1 MSRSHKSVSEHCLRG
16 HEARKFPCAHPAASE
31 GFSLVELMVGI
42 LVSLI
47 GILAIMAAFSVY
59 EGKKRTTTSGDDA
72 QQNGS
77 FALYDL
83 ERQVRSAGSGL
94 VQGKN
99 YSVWGCPITA
109 LTFAAMP
116 APFNNTALKLP
127 ATTQAVPVLIAAGGT
142 SPDVI
147 SVVGGNPS
155 QQVFKIG
162 VTSAPTGGAVVVGN
176 SFGILPNDYL
186 LGTLANG
193 TCQLGQA
200 VTVTTASNS
209 FTVAAATTTVTGL
222 ANSVNL
228 FDLGPGPVF
237 TLFGVDPTSN
247 SLVSFDQLQRTA
259 NGGIGTLPIAD
270 GIVQMKALYGIH
282 DGTGPTGESVYA
294 VDKWVQPVGTTWGI
308 GALTASATAAAAAAT
323 QIVAIRVAVVAQSR
337 LPERASDYTGPA
349 TLTLFPDLPT
359 ADQYNIAVQT
369 QYRYKIY
376 DTTIPI
382 RNAMIVQ
389 YY

>member
-1 MSRSHKSVSEHCLRG
+1 
-16 HEARKFPCAHPAASE
+16 
-31 GFSLVELMVGI
+31 MVGI

-47 GILAIMAAFSVY
+47 GTLAIMSAFSVY

-77 FALYDL
+77 YALYEL
-83 ERQVRSAGSGL
+83 ERQVRSAGSGIA
-94 VQGKN
+94 QGKS

-109 LTFAAMP
+109 LKAAAMP
-116 APFNNTALKLP
+116 APFNNAALGLP
-127 ATTQAVPVLIAAGGT
+127 AITPTVPVLIAAGGA

-147 SVVGGNPS
+147 SVIGGNSS

-162 VTSAPTGGAVVVGN
+162 VTSATAGNPVVVGN

-193 TCQLGQA
+193 TCQLGLATA
-200 VTVTTASNS
+200 VNTATNS
-209 FTVAAATTTVTGL
+209 ITVAAATSRVLGL
-222 ANSVNL
+222 VNSVNL

-237 TLFGVDPTSN
+237 TLFGVDSTSN

-259 NGGIGTLPIAD
+259 NGAAGTLPIAD
-270 GIVQMKALYGIH
+270 GVVQMKALYGIH
-282 DGTGPTGESVYA
+282 DGTGPAGESVYA
-294 VDKWVQPVGTTWGI
+294 IDKWVQPVGATWGI
-308 GALTASATAAAAAAT
+308 GALTASTVTAAAAAT

-337 LPERASDYTGPA
+337 LPERTSDYVGNA
-349 TLTLFPDLPT
+349 ALTLFPDLP
-359 ADQYNIAVQT
+359 AAEQYSVATQT
-369 QYRYKIY
+369 QYRYKVY